1 MNEII
6 KDALMDTVKDTATLL
21 PFLFVTYLAMEWIE
35 GRTEEQSVRLLSK
48 VGKTGHLAGA
58 AIGLIPQCGFSAA
71 AASLYSGGVITAGT
85 LLAVFLSTSDEMLP
99 IFISSS
105 VGAASIGKILLFKFV
120 IAFISGMAIDAVLRT
135 IRKGDRKEKH
145 IHDLCEQDRCGC
157 EDEESGI
164 FRSAL
169 VHTLKIT
176 LFIFIISL
184 AISLLVGFA
193 GKDAVA
199 SLMSGV
205 PMLGSFICGI
215 VGLIPNCAASVVI
228 AELYLENMLSAGQ
241 MMSGLLVGAGVG
253 ILVLARTNRRPGENI
268 VLITM
273 LYLCGVTWGLLIDA
287 AGLTF

>member
-135 IRKGDRKEKH
+135 IRRGDRKEKH